1 MDKQVKECHERLQIQ
16 RCRVDKEGKLLETG
30 IEKIETL
37 LARSTSAEIV
47 QARLDKSL
55 NATLEEDVS
64 DSLDQVDCDL
74 EGLRRFM
81 FAENESLMTKTVY

>member
-1 MDKQVKECHERLQIQ
+1 MDKQVKERHERLQIQ
-16 RCRVDKEGKLLETG
+16 RCRVDKAVKLFETG

-37 LARSTSAEIV
+37 LERSTSAEIE
-47 QARLDKSL
+47 QSRLDKSL
-55 NATLEEDVS
+55 NAALEEDVS

-74 EGLRRFM
+74 ESLRRFM